1 MKRILS
7 FVLCAVMLL
16 SCVAVTSFAADDA
29 VDAVISQIDAIGE
42 VKYRDRTEA
51 EVKPALKLADLP
63 GWNWSRPYMDVEE
76 YGDKAPWR
84 LTMEFSFDSY
94 VTGQDYVPNF
104 GINIANRYY
113 GYRFDQQRWVVAD
126 GGANYGIL
134 STLPPVG
141 EGDVTR
147 LDQIL
152 LPGVV
157 YKVTFEADEN
167 AGYVYLND
175 EMILK
180 YDDHTSSTWHHCS
193 QNPWFDSAYCTV
205 NIFSMVHSYDA
216 DETVENTFTPEQ
228 IKAGEAPFTFGFIGD
243 KAYVD
248 QNVQTYTAVD
258 SGEAITA
265 AENAYAALSA
275 EQKAAVTNY
284 GKLLA
289 ARATYTAYD
298 KFDAIDVDAAFDA
311 ATIVTPG
318 ATGMRYALSGTG
330 AQISI
335 GGDRENSSTF
345 GHTIIANGRD
355 IDFSGDLMIESIDE
369 DMIDSAGLHFGGFG
383 QMYGYNL
390 PNKTFYVGGAPWSG
404 AGDPANGNTVVAAG
418 TEITEGEWH
427 TFRMKVTAP
436 SNGESLVQIWLDG
449 KLVLKY
455 SKCTDG
461 NDKFYLDARG
471 VAMTWKNVTATSG
484 STSFTANFESTNAN
498 DWLFTLTGDN
508 GAADPRCSVVKIP
521 ESITYDRSKLLDVA
535 KAYKVVSK
543 SIAKVPAENASDIS
557 NLDEIKAIGEKL
569 LGFVDPAQ
577 LANDLDQQDIA
588 DAIVTAANA
597 DAIYN
602 AFSDA
607 DKAKVDAL
615 REALYMAQ
623 EGKFL
628 NTWTTELS
636 IAGWEEGKG
645 EAAPVAAAAYGA
657 VTFTYS
663 TAADGEYSAEA
674 PTAAGKYFVKAAV
687 AETKAYSGLESAPV
701 EFEITAKSVTLGDL
715 NNDGEVNAKDL
726 IILIRVNAGWEIDY
740 NNDAADMNADG
751 SINMKDIILLINAI
765 K

>member
-29 VDAVISQIDAIGE
+29 VDAVIAQIDAIGE

-63 GWNWSRPYMDVEE
+63 GWNWSRPYMDVEK

-228 IKAGEAPFTFGFIGD
+228 IKAGEAPFTFGFFGD

-628 NTWTTELS
+628 NSWTTELS

-674 PTAAGKYFVKAAV
+674 PTAAGKYFVKATV
-687 AETKAYSGLESAPV
+687 AETKAYSGLESDPV

>member
-63 GWNWSRPYMDVEE
+63 GWNQSRPYMDVEE

-628 NTWTTELS
+628 NSWTTELS

-674 PTAAGKYFVKAAV
+674 PTAAGKYFVKATV

>member
-7 FVLCAVMLL
+7 LVLCAVMLL

-113 GYRFDQQRWVVAD
+113 GYRFDQQCWVVAD
-126 GGANYGIL
+126 GGANYGIR

-602 AFSDA
+602 AFSDD

-636 IAGWEEGKG
+636 IEGWEEGKG
-645 EAAPVAAAAYGA
+645 EAAPVAAATYGA

-674 PTAAGKYFVKAAV
+674 PTAAGKYFVKATV

>member
-628 NTWTTELS
+628 NSWTTELS

-674 PTAAGKYFVKAAV
+674 PTAAGKYFVKATV